1 MWVFS
6 YFIGLAKE
14 DKRPIEE
21 IIREKILQVLESAY
35 PNVLEVED
43 LVRYGAIEEQF
54 AQCWQVNFVWL
65 KWPVAIGLCLSQFML
80 HCAMNFLKFI
90 LSWHRTEKYS
100 ANRI

>member
-1 MWVFS
+1 MFFS

-43 LVRYGAIEEQF
+43 LVRYGAFE
-54 AQCWQVNFVWL
+54 
-65 KWPVAIGLCLSQFML
+65 
-80 HCAMNFLKFI
+80 
-90 LSWHRTEKYS
+90 
-100 ANRI
+100 